1 MMKEEVNNWRKLCRI
16 SGNMSSRRC
25 RKRHCNE
32 LDYSEHRTSRRVK
45 HFKVDGLLLKCSS
58 QPYLDQLLPVE
69 LLLVIFS
76 FLRERDLC
84 HVMLVCQQFNNV
96 ANDTTLWRDL
106 FRRVYIILIQLL

>member
-1 MMKEEVNNWRKLCRI
+1 
-16 SGNMSSRRC
+16 MSSRRC

-84 HVMLVCQQFNNV
+84 HVMFVCQQFNNV

-106 FRRVYIILIQLL
+106 FRRVFEMSTSYSYSYYDNMYKMVCPQE